1 MTSSESGAD
10 VTPGRLAALEIFGAV
25 ERGQR
30 LDLAFTASA
39 RALDVRERA
48 WCRELAYGAQ
58 RLRGRLDF
66 LLDRRVRR
74 GLDSVDAEVLDVLRL
89 GMYQILYMDGVPEY
103 AAVSQTVDL
112 ARLSGGKGA
121 AGFVNAIMRATVR
134 ERPGEE
140 HFPDFTSDPAGFLS
154 TWGSHPRWIVE
165 RWLGRWP
172 AEQVRWLV
180 EANNEVP
187 SIYLRCLRDT
197 PEEAAKILVDAGFEA
212 ESAGSGTG
220 CVVLLGGS
228 SPVDAMG
235 VVPSVVQDPA
245 AALVVPY
252 ADPGPDDRVAD
263 LCAAPGGK
271 AMALA
276 ARGNV
281 VVAADRSLER
291 LRLVRGNLRRLAARP
306 WKGSSFRVSLVW
318 ADALAP
324 VVEGVDMVLL
334 DVPCTGTGTFRRNPD
349 ARWKLT
355 PERLDELIELQG
367 CILETCAN
375 VVPSGGRVVYS
386 TCSLE
391 PEENEDRTA
400 AFLERHQEFVLE
412 PSSGVNEVYLD
423 GHGQLYVLPQACG
436 FDGAFAA
443 RLRKR

>member
-1 MTSSESGAD
+1 LEVTS
-10 VTPGRLAALEIFGAV
+10 GRRAALEIFGAV

-30 LDLAFTASA
+30 VDRAFAAATRDLDS
-39 RALDVRERA
+39 RERA
-48 WCRELAYGAQ
+48 WCRELVYGAQ
-58 RLRGRLDF
+58 RLRGRLDY

-74 GLDSVDAEVLDVLRL
+74 GLDSVDPEVLDVLRL
-89 GMYQILYMDGVPEY
+89 GVYQILYMDGVPEY

-112 ARLSGGKGA
+112 ARSVGGKGT

-134 ERPGEE
+134 ERPGEGP
-140 HFPDFTSDPAGFLS
+140 FPDFESDPAGFLS
-154 TWGSHPRWIVE
+154 TWGSHPQWLVE
-165 RWLGRWP
+165 RWLGRWSA
-172 AEQVRWLV
+172 AEVRRLV

-187 SIYLRCLRDT
+187 PIYLRCLRDT
-197 PEEAAKILVDAGFEA
+197 PEEAAKLLSDAGFDA
-212 ESAGSGTG
+212 EPAGSGTG

-252 ADPGPDDRVAD
+252 ADPGPGDQVAD

-271 AMALA
+271 AMAVA

-281 VVAADRSLER
+281 VLAADRSLER
-291 LRLVRGNLRRLAARP
+291 LRLVRGNVRRLAARP
-306 WKGSSFRVSLVW
+306 WEGSSFRVSLVQ

-324 VVEGVDMVLL
+324 IVEGVDMVLL
-334 DVPCTGTGTFRRNPD
+334 DVPCTGTGTLRRNPD
-349 ARWKLT
+349 ARWRLT
-355 PERLDELIELQG
+355 PERLAEMVELQER
-367 CILETCAN
+367 ILEACSG

-391 PEENEDRTA
+391 PEENEDRIT
-400 AFLERHQEFVLE
+400 AFLERHPDFELE
-412 PSSGVNEVYLD
+412 RSSGVSDVYLN
-423 GHGQLYVLPQACG
+423 GRGQLYVLPQDSG

-443 RLRKR
+443 RLRRR